1 MGEVIQGPWR
11 RPNIPDITDLLS
23 HEIDRMRQAL
33 EKLRELHRMRE
44 ELDLRIFSGGPQ
56 E

>member
-11 RPNIPDITDLLS
+11 RPNFPDVTDVLS
-23 HEIDRMRQAL
+23 NEIDRMTHAL

-44 ELDLRIFSGGPQ
+44 KLDLRMFPGGRQ